1 MAGTPH
7 EPMPPRAH
15 ILMAAAS
22 LVYGFDSTPAAVGLG
37 GLVGLGYRVRQY
49 SQNRRR
55 SKNAYVRLCMTVT
68 MSEPLPKYPIKL
80 TPEQAAHGG
89 LGMTPRIC
97 RAPHIT

>member
-1 MAGTPH
+1 MAPALAALQGET
-7 EPMPPRAH
+7 R
-15 ILMAAAS
+15 AAS
-22 LVYGFDSTPAAVGLG
+22 GGSGGFDSTPAAVGLG